1 MAVLAK
7 QKTQSM
13 TIWEKLNDETWRYR
27 FVRNV
32 LVPWLF
38 ILPLLS
44 LHVGIVAIP
53 AIQGVYM
60 SLTDWTGTK
69 PQPDNFVGLENY
81 RKLFFEDEAFGEG
94 LINNLTW
101 MAFFL
106 TVPFILALFCSSLLA
121 QVKRFGMVYRSILFI
136 PYVLASV
143 VTATIWRN
151 LLNPQRGIGAAL
163 ADMGIEGFDIAYL
176 GRTETA
182 LVSIAFIDNWHF
194 WGFLMILFL
203 AAMQAIPPVL
213 YDAAKI
219 DGANRWEEF
228 RHVTLPGIRPVLLFM
243 FMMVA
248 IWSFLAWDYIWILT
262 QGGPAGSS
270 DVIATHLYKNAF
282 LRYSAG
288 YGAAQGVVISIFAG
302 FIIMIFVTLRRRG
315 WDI

>member
-1 MAVLAK
+1 MAIIL
-7 QKTQSM
+7 QKETTAM
-13 TIWEKLNDETWRYR
+13 LDKLGDETWRR
-27 FVRNV
+27 KFLRNV
-32 LVPWLF
+32 LIPWLF

-44 LHVGIVAIP
+44 IHVFVVAIP
-53 AIQGVYM
+53 AVQGIYM
-60 SLTDWTGTK
+60 SLTDWSG
-69 PQPDNFVGLENY
+69 VGRNVEFIGLANY
-81 RKLFFEDEAFGEG
+81 YELFFEDETFGKS
-94 LINNLTW
+94 LVNNFQW

-106 TVPFILALFCSSLLA
+106 TVPFVLALFCATMLA
-121 QVKRFGMVYRSILFI
+121 QIKRGGMVYRTVLFV

-143 VTATIWRN
+143 ATTAIWRN
-151 LLNPQRGIGAAL
+151 LLSPQRGIGAAL
-163 ADMGIEGFDIAYL
+163 ANMGIEGFDIAWL
-176 GRTETA
+176 GRSETA
-182 LVSIAFIDNWHF
+182 LMSIAFIDNWHF

-219 DGANRWEEF
+219 DGANRWQEF
-228 RHVTLPGIRPVLLFM
+228 RHVTLPGIRPIVLFM

-248 IWSFLAWDYIWILT
+248 IWSFLAFDYIWLLT

-270 DVIATHLYKNAF
+270 EVIATQLYKNAF
-282 LRYSAG
+282 LRFEGG

>member
-1 MAVLAK
+1 MAQLSKSGQTLHQSDEVKRQAK
-7 QKTQSM
+7 RKRL
-13 TIWEKLNDETWRYR
+13 I
-27 FVRNV
+27 RNV

-38 ILPLLS
+38 ILPLL
-44 LHVGIVAIP
+44 LIHIGVVAIP
-53 AIQGVYM
+53 AVQGVYM
-60 SLTDWTGTK
+60 SLTDWTGIK
-69 PQPDNFVGLENY
+69 QPNFVGLENY
-81 RKLFFEDEAFGEG
+81 RVLFFEDAQFADA
-94 LINNLTW
+94 IVNNLAW

-121 QVKRFGMVYRSILFI
+121 QVKRFAMVYRSLMFI

-143 VTATIWRN
+143 VTAAIWRN
-151 LLNPQRGIGAAL
+151 LLSPRKGIGVAL
-163 ADMGIEGFDIAYL
+163 ANLGIEGFDIAYL
-176 GRTETA
+176 GRSETA
-182 LVSIAFIDNWHF
+182 LMSIAFIDNWHF

-219 DGANRWEEF
+219 DGANRWQEW
-228 RHVTLPGIRPVLLFM
+228 RHVTLPGIRPTLLFM

-270 DVIATHLYKNAF
+270 EVIATQLYKNAF
-282 LRYSAG
+282 QNYEAG
-288 YGAAQGVVISIFAG
+288 YAAAQGVIISIFAG
-302 FIIMIFVTLRRRG
+302 FIIMVFVTLRRRG